1 MHVGPAPA
9 GTRPSWCADRVTR
22 RTLTR
27 ALAAAGAVSG
37 VALVARPQQVVDRLA
52 PEFPRSKLWLV
63 RVLGARLLA
72 QHGAVLVSP
81 SARVVRL
88 ASGVDL
94 LHAVSVLPFVAS
106 PRYGRAARIT
116 GGLAAAYAALG
127 ATCTP
132 PQRR

>member
-1 MHVGPAPA
+1 M
-9 GTRPSWCADRVTR
+9 TR

-27 ALAAAGAVSG
+27 VLAVAGAASG
-37 VALVARPQQVVDRLA
+37 AALVARPQQVVDRLA
-52 PEFPRSKLWLV
+52 PAFPWSKLWLA
-63 RVLGARLLA
+63 RVLGARLLV
-72 QHGAVLVSP
+72 QHGAVLAFP

-127 ATCTP
+127 ATSTP
-132 PQRR
+132 RSERR